1 MPVRT
6 SVPVQLL
13 LGLCLAACGAAD
25 LELEDAGLEPDAAPV
40 EPNAPDF
47 TRYPDEVRS
56 PITLSVANRM
66 RAIAARRARDES
78 VFMKVGASG
87 TVSRNLLFCFA
98 GESQPSYEVDLDG
111 REALR
116 PTIDHF
122 RAGDIDGATPFD
134 RVTLAAMV
142 GKTAA
147 WVQSGSPS
155 PLASEIA
162 ATDPRYAFVNY
173 GTNDMEMATSYA
185 AALPAFHEQLA
196 RLLDRLEDEGIV
208 PIVTG
213 LNPRADSAEAARWV
227 PTYDAMTRA
236 MAEARQLPYIS
247 LYRASGALPGLGLAS
262 DGLHGNVYSEAG
274 RAQPCVFTAD
284 ALRFNY
290 NARNLLSM
298 QALAAAK
305 RVLLDGEAPPDAPPL
320 PRVAGDGSRESP
332 FVIDRLPFT
341 HHFDTRQGARRIA
354 RWSCASQDEGGPE
367 IYYRLAL
374 GAPTRV
380 RAAVLHRRPIDVDVH
395 LGDLDGG
402 CVARGDVVAE
412 QAWPAGEHA
421 VVVDSFV
428 TSTGI
433 SGEGAY
439 LLVVHAL

>member
-1 MPVRT
+1 MVRISLPV
-6 SVPVQLL
+6 LL
-13 LGLCLAACGAAD
+13 LLLAACGVGAPG
-25 LELEDAGLEPDAAPV
+25 LEDAGVERVDARIALADAA
-40 EPNAPDF
+40 AADF
-47 TRYPDEVRS
+47 TRYPDVARS
-56 PITLSVANRM
+56 PMTISVANRM
-66 RAIAARRARDES
+66 HEIAARRARDES

-98 GESQPSYEVDLDG
+98 GESQPAYRVDLDG

-116 PTIDHF
+116 PSIEHF

-142 GKTAA
+142 GRTAA

-155 PLASEIA
+155 PLASEIL
-162 ATDPRYAFVNY
+162 ATNPRFAFVNY
-173 GTNDMEMATSYA
+173 GTNDMEMGATYA
-185 AALPAFHEQLA
+185 SALPAFHEQLS
-196 RLLDRLEDEGIV
+196 RLLDRLEGDGIV

-213 LNPRADSAEAARWV
+213 LNPRGDSAEAARWV
-227 PTYDAMTRA
+227 PTYDAMTRG
-236 MAEARQLPYIS
+236 MAEARQLPYLS
-247 LYRASGALPGLGLAS
+247 LYRATVALPGMGLLS

-274 RAQPCVFTAD
+274 QAQPCVFTAE

-290 NARNLLSM
+290 NVRNLLSM
-298 QALAAAK
+298 QALDAAK
-305 RVLLDGEAPPDAPPL
+305 RALLDGEDPPEATPL
-320 PRVAGDGSRESP
+320 PRLAGDGSRESP

-341 HHFDTRQGARRIA
+341 HHFDTRRGARRVA
-354 RWSCASQDEGGPE
+354 RWSCAGQDEGGPE

-374 GAPTRV
+374 SAPAPV
-380 RAAVLHRRPIDVDVH
+380 RAAVLARKPIDVDVH

-412 QAWPAGEHA
+412 QSWPAGEHA

-433 SGEGAY
+433 SGEGPY
-439 LLVVHAL
+439 LLVVHRL